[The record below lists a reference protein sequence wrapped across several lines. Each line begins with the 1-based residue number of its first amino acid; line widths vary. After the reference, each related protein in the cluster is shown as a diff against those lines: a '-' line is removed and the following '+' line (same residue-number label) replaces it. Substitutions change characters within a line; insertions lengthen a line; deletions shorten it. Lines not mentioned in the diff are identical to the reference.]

1 MQSNKHLFL
10 TELRALS
17 SELEELRQEAGR
29 CGNFDPLEKKLGSV
43 RQFVMDAE
51 NASCWR
57 RWEADLELLHE
68 ATMLRDVLDRALCD
82 LEKGHSRHLCQRPAE
97 GTLPLEAYLDAT
109 YTEFRTS
116 FRAELAASGIGPKSR
131 IVFIGAGALPVTALL
146 FALES
151 EAELLCHDIDPEATR
166 LAKKLVMHQGLAE
179 RIRCSCRPLETIPWV
194 GQASHFIIAAL
205 VKEKAA
211 VLRQL
216 GGQMHGQAKIILRYG
231 NGIKS
236 LCNYPF
242 EKELSGSWHVTPLIH
257 TGAVYDAVLLE
268 RHAGSEAGVVA
279 AVDQKQGVP

>member
-1 MQSNKHLFL
+1 MQSNKHSFL
-10 TELRALS
+10 AELRALS
-17 SELEELRQEAGR
+17 SQLEELRQEAGR
-29 CGNFDPLEKKLGSV
+29 CGDFDPLEKKLGSV

-51 NASCWR
+51 NASRWR
-57 RWEADLELLHE
+57 RWEGDLELLHD
-68 ATMLRDVLDRALCD
+68 ATTLRHVLDRALCD
-82 LEKGHSRHLCQRPAE
+82 LEKDHSRHLCQRLAE

-109 YTEFRTS
+109 YTEFRKS
-116 FRAELAASGIGPKSR
+116 FRAELAASGIGQKSR

-146 FALES
+146 FARES

-166 LAKKLVMHQGLAE
+166 LAKQLVMHQGLAE

-194 GQASHFIIAAL
+194 KQASHFIIAGL

-236 LCNYPF
+236 ICNYPF
-242 EKELSGSWHVTPLIH
+242 EKELSGSWHVTPLLH

-268 RHAGSEAGVVA
+268 RHNRSEAGVVA
-279 AVDQKQGVP
+279 AVDQKQGVS